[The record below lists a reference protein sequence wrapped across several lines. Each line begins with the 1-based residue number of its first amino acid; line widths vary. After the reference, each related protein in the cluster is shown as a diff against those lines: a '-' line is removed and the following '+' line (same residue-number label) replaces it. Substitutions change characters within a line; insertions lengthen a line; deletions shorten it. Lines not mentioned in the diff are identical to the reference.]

1 MKILSLHIENFGKF
15 SNFDI
20 SFVDGV
26 NQFVHQNGWG
36 KSTLSA
42 FIKAMLYGMEAK
54 GRKKDFQSQR
64 SRFEPWQGGVYGGNL
79 TAKIGDGKYQI
90 FRTFGKTPEEDFF
103 QVVDLKTNKVCKN
116 FDTNFGEQIFG
127 IGEETFSVS
136 TFFVQSD
143 IQSLA
148 TDEVVAAL
156 AGIEKYNNDAEKVE
170 QAISLL
176 EKKRKSLVS
185 QLAKPFQINALAS
198 NIEQAQDKI
207 LQKQSQETQLQKQAQ
222 KLQSE
227 HEDFLKHFEKQTEI
241 VKEQKSQ
248 NEKRQA
254 LEQSLN
260 QKNLQLAEELSKG
273 SKPVKQLLLGGV
285 AIGFG
290 VLLFALALAKVISLA
305 LGIGVGVVF
314 AVAGILTFVLSK
326 PSSKQTIEI
335 QQEIVLLQQKLLLI
349 PKQQVDEG
357 QLYQQKSEIDNK
369 IAQSQ
374 FLLASCQ
381 NDLAELESELDLLRQ
396 NYSALK
402 NENEILNKKIA
413 ITKSAIEFLQNARE
427 NVSQRFVQPLNEN
440 FLTLFEKFSA
450 NEKVKIDSKLNALI
464 MTEKGGKNLQFLS
477 RGYQDLVV
485 ICQRFG
491 MLDQLYKQ
499 EKPPIILD
507 DTFVNI
513 DDEKFALAS
522 QIVKTLSEKY
532 QVIYFSC
539 SRARK
544 IL

>member
-116 FDTNFGEQIFG
+116 FDANFGEQIFG

-273 SKPVKQLLLGGV
+273 GKPVKQLLLGGV

-381 NDLAELESELDLLRQ
+381 NDLAELESELDLLKQ

-402 NENEILNKKIA
+402 SENEILNKKIA

>member
-1 MKILSLHIENFGKF
+1 M
-15 SNFDI
+15 
-20 SFVDGV
+20 
-26 NQFVHQNGWG
+26 
-36 KSTLSA
+36 
-42 FIKAMLYGMEAK
+42 
-54 GRKKDFQSQR
+54 
-64 SRFEPWQGGVYGGNL
+64 
-79 TAKIGDGKYQI
+79 
-90 FRTFGKTPEEDFF
+90 
-103 QVVDLKTNKVCKN
+103 
-116 FDTNFGEQIFG
+116 
-127 IGEETFSVS
+127 
-136 TFFVQSD
+136 
-143 IQSLA
+143 
-148 TDEVVAAL
+148 
-156 AGIEKYNNDAEKVE
+156 E

-402 NENEILNKKIA
+402 SENEILNKKIA

-464 MTEKGGKNLQFLS
+464 MTEKGGKKS
-477 RGYQDLVV
+477 
-485 ICQRFG
+485 
-491 MLDQLYKQ
+491 
-499 EKPPIILD
+499 
-507 DTFVNI
+507 
-513 DDEKFALAS
+513 AA
-522 QIVKTLSEKY
+522 
-532 QVIYFSC
+532 
-539 SRARK
+539 ARK
-544 IL
+544 TARRRLDLYVNFAFQTVSA